1 MKSEIK
7 KFKDLDKGVI
17 MEYNGHYA
25 VKFSGTVLHVTRLGV
40 DGYIQVDPEQ
50 EFEVET
56 KENV

>member
-25 VKFSGTVLHVTRLGV
+25 VKHSDTVLHVTRLGV
-40 DGYIQVDPEQ
+40 DGYISIDPEQ